1 MYNKEE
7 TPGQRIRRL
16 REAAGLSPDEL
27 AEKTAPDGPSA
38 DTIARIEAGRVRPS
52 FGPFL
57 SAIAQALG
65 VTEDYIM
72 SGRFEPQDEIVQF
85 AERNFVAAELRRE
98 FVDYARE
105 ASFRQRNLNQ
115 EELIALKEVFDRGR
129 GIR

>member
-27 AEKTAPDGPSA
+27 AEKTGPDGPSA
-38 DTIARIEAGRVRPS
+38 YTIAGIEAGVVRP

-57 SAIAQALG
+57 SALAQALG